1 MEKEVQKN
9 ERGLRFLSKTNWQGI
24 DNCLIG
30 SFLFN
35 IDPKQFFAGKFRT
48 QHIYLNPYHQMKIL

>member
-1 MEKEVQKN
+1 MSIHGEGSPKKWEDWGFCQKPTGKE
-9 ERGLRFLSKTNWQGI
+9 LI
-24 DNCLIG
+24 IG

>member
-1 MEKEVQKN
+1 MREDWGFCQKLTGKE
-9 ERGLRFLSKTNWQGI
+9 LI
-24 DNCLIG
+24 IG

-35 IDPKQFFAGKFRT
+35 IDPTQFFAGKFRT